1 MAFHFMH
8 DLFNTFIKC
17 SHIKEKAKAHD
28 FIPSDLNT
36 KVVEKEKKIWMSCF
50 DQILKYAKSFFFRL

>member
-1 MAFHFMH
+1 MMAFHFMH

-36 KVVEKEKKIWMSCF
+36 KVVEKEKKI
-50 DQILKYAKSFFFRL
+50 